1 MAVTGFDYGNLLSAQ
16 ATRGAYGPGQG
27 WAPGS
32 AFNAA
37 NSGRFSSTLGG
48 ETARGAAS
56 TRNQALQEIYG
67 MYRQNLSNMAQLS
80 GQAFG
85 QTMDVSRT
93 GLGEIGGTN
102 RSMFQNTAVMAD
114 NALNAKSN
122 AQVNQANLDQN
133 AYIARQQ
140 QKEAAAA
147 RSGNQIAG
155 GLGFVADLA
164 KTFIPNPATKI
175 AADLA
180 GKTLNKAA

>member
-1 MAVTGFDYGNLLSAQ
+1 MAASFDYSLTSSGAPMGRYTASA
-16 ATRGAYGPGQG
+16 G

-32 AFNAA
+32 SYAPA

-48 ETARGAAS
+48 ESIRGAAS
-56 TRNQALQEIYG
+56 TRNTALSEIYG

-85 QTMDVSRT
+85 QTMDVART

-140 QKEAAAA
+140 QKEADAA
-147 RSGNQIAG
+147 RTGNRVGGILGTIGSIASS
-155 GLGFVADLA
+155 
-164 KTFIPNPATKI
+164 FIPNPAVKT
-175 AADLA
+175 AAGLLGGA
-180 GKTLNKAA
+180 LK